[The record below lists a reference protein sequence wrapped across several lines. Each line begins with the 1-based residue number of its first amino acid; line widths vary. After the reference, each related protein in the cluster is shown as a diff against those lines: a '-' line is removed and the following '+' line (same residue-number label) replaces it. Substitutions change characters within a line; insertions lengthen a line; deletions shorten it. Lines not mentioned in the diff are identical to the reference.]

1 MWQKLVLI
9 FYHFCA
15 SGSLISKSS
24 VLFCIFLFSFNGF
37 PVKCLERDL
46 WLTQGEA
53 IFTFCSLTLAFNF
66 WWFNSHYT
74 HLWSDG
80 VSIVFLLFTTFLF
93 ELKYKT
99 INRTYGFTS
108 IDCKLNR
115 SEDMNGRQR
124 AFPLVSSTFFTL
136 KIKDKGSSEMTPMC
150 RQHDLGSA
158 HCLLIKDVHFS
169 RITHRRR
176 LVGQRAG
183 L

>member
-1 MWQKLVLI
+1 M
-9 FYHFCA
+9 
-15 SGSLISKSS
+15 SS

-108 IDCKLNR
+108 IDCKLNH
-115 SEDMNGRQR
+115 SEDMNGRQSISTGFLNFLHSEDKR
-124 AFPLVSSTFFTL
+124 QRLKWDDPNVSTARPRQRSLPPYQRRSFL
-136 KIKDKGSSEMTPMC
+136 KNCTSKEAC
-150 RQHDLGSA
+150 RPACRPIGNLATGGDDQ
-158 HCLLIKDVHFS
+158 
-169 RITHRRR
+169 
-176 LVGQRAG
+176 
-183 L
+183 